1 MRLPWGM
8 NGYQW
13 TVVLAAWLGWGFDII
28 DALLFNYVAANCIPT
43 LLHIPIGS
51 PEALQATKHYVALMA
66 SILLL
71 GWAAGGIFFGWLA
84 DKIGR
89 SRTLLLTIVLYSVG
103 TALCALAPNVE
114 FLIFCRILASLG
126 IGGEWAAGASMVSEV
141 VPASKRANAGALLY
155 TSAPFGLVC
164 AAMINRLVA
173 FYWLPDHPEYS
184 WRVVFVFGLLPA
196 LAAAAL
202 RMVLKEPEAF
212 RQEGDHN
219 PKIRELFSPQLWPIT
234 RSGFLMAL
242 TALISW
248 WTLSTFQ
255 AGLSGGLAAI
265 EAKNLGLGVTE
276 TAELVTRWQLLA
288 TVCFSVGGGIGTLMT
303 VPFANRYGRKTMF
316 GVYYAASALA
326 IVATFGLPLAPLMR
340 IYMQFFLGLTVF
352 GVFGSFTYYLPEL
365 FPTRLRATGS
375 GFCYNVGR
383 VITAFGP
390 YLVSTVSKGGVEKIE
405 STLFWVFV
413 VPVLGV
419 MAMPWVIETKGIASF
434 EPGEPLLEA
443 KEGPGLTAS

>member
-1 MRLPWGM
+1 MRWPWGM
-8 NGYQW
+8 SGYQW
-13 TVVLAAWLGWGFDII
+13 TVVFAAWLGWGFDII

-43 LLHIPIGS
+43 LLHMPLGS
-51 PEALQATKHYVALMA
+51 PEAAEATKQWVAGMA
-66 SILLL
+66 SVLLL
-71 GWAAGGIFFGWLA
+71 GWAVGGIFFGWLA

-103 TALCALAPNVE
+103 TALCAAAPNVE
-114 FLIFCRILASLG
+114 FLVFCRILSSLG
-126 IGGEWAAGASMVSEV
+126 IGGEWAAGAAMVSEV

-164 AAMINRLVA
+164 AALINKLVSGI
-173 FYWLPDHPEYS
+173 WLPDHPEYS
-184 WRVVFVFGLLPA
+184 WRVVFLFGLLPA

-212 RQEGDHN
+212 TQEGDRN
-219 PKIRELFSPQLWPIT
+219 PRLAELFSPQLLPIT
-234 RSGFLMAL
+234 RSGFLMAM
-242 TALISW
+242 TALVSW

-255 AGLSGGLAAI
+255 APLSAALANLQA
-265 EAKNLGLGVTE
+265 ASLGLGKSE
-276 TAELVTRWQLLA
+276 TNALKTSWQLLA
-288 TVCFSVGGGIGTLMT
+288 TACFALGGGIGTLLT
-303 VPFANRYGRKTMF
+303 VPFANRFGRKTMF
-316 GVYYAASALA
+316 GVYYSGSVLA
-326 IVATFGLPLAPLMR
+326 IIATFGLPLEPIWR

-390 YLVSTVSKGGVEKIE
+390 YLVAAVSKGGVEKIE
-405 STLFWVFV
+405 STLVWVAL
-413 VPVLGV
+413 VPFFGVCVL
-419 MAMPWVIETKGIASF
+419 PWVIETRVAGTDLN
-434 EPGEPLLEA
+434 PD
-443 KEGPGLTAS
+443 